1 MDMILDLLKKY
12 NQEHIIK
19 ILEKLDGE
27 RKENLIKQIKN
38 IDFEEMNRLYNSTK
52 EENKLNCTIEPI
64 GFIDKAK
71 LTDEE
76 REKLSENGVE
86 LIKNGGYA
94 VVTMAG
100 GQGTRLGFN
109 GPKGTFKLDVTP
121 EGKYIFEILLDT
133 IKEQNRKYNSEI
145 YWYIMT
151 SKENNDDTIR
161 FFEEHNYFGYNK
173 EKVKFF
179 KQFDLPLMSLDGK
192 LLLNDR
198 FEIKEASDGNGG
210 VFKAMKKEGILDDMK
225 SKGIKWVYISGVDN
239 IMVKPVDSIF
249 VGLAMRENVQC
260 ATKSIVKSYPEEKV
274 GAFCK
279 KNGKPGVVEYMEMND
294 EMIYGKNEDGELLY
308 GESHIVSNMFS
319 IDALE
324 IIANEKLEY
333 HCAKK
338 KNSHIDEDG
347 NLIVA
352 KEPNSYKFESFIFDA
367 FQFFNDLLIMRVDRN
382 REFAPIKNASGID
395 SPESAKEI
403 YFNCHNK

>member
-1 MDMILDLLKKY
+1 MNRTLDLLRKY
-12 NQEHIIK
+12 NQEHIIRM
-19 ILEKLDGE
+19 LEKLDE
-27 RKENLIKQIKN
+27 EKKLNLIEQVN
-38 IDFEEMNRLYNSTK
+38 NVDFEEMKRLYDSTK
-52 EENKLNCTIEPI
+52 EDNKLNYTIEPI
-64 GFIDKAK
+64 GFIDKS
-71 LTDEE
+71 
-76 REKLSENGVE
+76 KLSSEEKEELSERGKK

-100 GQGTRLGFN
+100 GQGTRLGYN

-133 IKEQNRKYNSEI
+133 IKEQNKKYDSEI

-151 SKENNDDTIR
+151 SQENNDDTIK

-173 EKVKFF
+173 EKIKFF
-179 KQFDLPLMSLDGK
+179 KQFDLPLMSLEGK
-192 LLLNDR
+192 ILLNDK

-210 VFKAMKKEGILDDMK
+210 VFKAMKKEGVLEDMK
-225 SKGIKWVYISGVDN
+225 KNGIKWVYISGVDN

-279 KNGKPGVVEYMEMND
+279 KNGKPGVVEYMEMNN

-338 KNSHIDEDG
+338 KNSYIDENG
-347 NLIVA
+347 NLIIA
-352 KEPNSYKFESFIFDA
+352 EKPNSYKFESFIFDG
-367 FQFFNDLLIMRVDRN
+367 FQFFDDLLIMRVDRN
-382 REFAPIKNASGID
+382 EEFAPIKNASGID

-403 YFNCHNK
+403 YLNYHNK